1 VTGER
6 SRPELVAELEALRAR
21 LAEAEEVVRAIRNG
35 AVDAVVV
42 AGSRGEQVY
51 TLGGADRIYR
61 QFIETMREGAVTVS
75 ATGVILYCNA
85 RMAEMLGRPLEQVL
99 GTALRDYLPSADQ
112 WVVEGI
118 PRQAGKEASRR
129 EVSLMAGDGSQVP
142 VYLSASLMPSEG
154 EEWTTLYVLTDLTE
168 HKSYERIV
176 SAERLA
182 RLILEQ
188 AAEVIIVCDHQG
200 RVTRVSQAAQA
211 LCVGN
216 PILKFFA
223 EAFPLR
229 TQGPDP
235 FLLASVLQGE
245 AARGVDVVMER
256 SGDQIVLILNAGPL
270 VSGREI
276 LGCVITLTDITM
288 RQRAEETLRTT
299 RDHLESLIDH
309 ANAPIVVWDPGRKIT
324 LFNHAFERMAGYLA
338 AEVLGNDL
346 AMLFPQGSRGESLA
360 KIAATEAGGLW
371 ESVEIPIRCKSGE
384 IRLALWNSANVHGP
398 DGTSLQATIAQ
409 GQDITERKLA
419 EEARERLTMAIEQ
432 SAESVVVTDAQ
443 GSIVYVNPAFESTT
457 GYARSEV
464 LGQNPRIL
472 KSGIQDAA
480 FYRALWETIGGG
492 KTWHGRLSNKK
503 KDGKVFTEDASI
515 SPVRNGQGVIT
526 SYVAV
531 KRDISRDLEMEAQL
545 LQSQKMEGIGRLAG
559 GIAHDFNN
567 LLTVMLSYTGFAL
580 EGLVEGDERRED
592 LLEVKH
598 GAERAASLTQQLLAF
613 SRRQVLQPQ
622 LMSLNQVTAGVEKLL
637 RRTLGED
644 IDLVQAL
651 APDLGLIRA
660 DPGQVEQA
668 LMNLVINAR
677 DAMPTGGK
685 LTIETANV
693 EIDEEYAADH
703 IAVVP
708 GPYVQLTVTD
718 TGCGMDPST
727 QARIFEPFFTTKPA
741 GKGTGLGLSTV
752 YGIVKQSAG
761 NIWVYSEPGL
771 GTTFKIYLPRVTEAT
786 AAATIKRPRTTPT
799 WVTGTETILLV
810 EDEEVL
816 RRVAKRTLKA
826 AGYTVLTAGDGEE
839 AIGELTKHEGAIH
852 LLLTDVVMPRMGG
865 RLLAQEVSKTRP
877 EIKVLYMSGYTDEAI
892 VHHGALEPGIHF
904 LAKPFV
910 AVDLVRKVR
919 EVLDGDSHGAV
930 P

>member
-1 VTGER
+1 
-6 SRPELVAELEALRAR
+6 
-21 LAEAEEVVRAIRNG
+21 
-35 AVDAVVV
+35 VDAVVV
-42 AGSRGEQVY
+42 AGGRGEQVY
-51 TLGGADRIYR
+51 TRSGADRIYR

-75 ATGVILYCNA
+75 AAGVILYCNA
-85 RMAEMLGRPLEQVL
+85 RMAEMLRRPLGQVL
-99 GTALRDYLPSADQ
+99 GTPLRDHFPPADQ
-112 WVVEGI
+112 WAVDGI
-118 PRQAGKEASRR
+118 PRQGATEASRR
-129 EVSLMAGDGSQVP
+129 EVSLLAGDGRQVP
-142 VYLSASLMPSEG
+142 VYLSASLLPSEG
-154 EEWTTLYVLTDLTE
+154 DEWITLYVLTDLTE

-176 SAERLA
+176 AAERLA

-188 AAEVIIVCDHQG
+188 AAEVIIVCDNQG
-200 RVTRVSQAAQA
+200 RVTRVSHAAQS
-211 LCVGN
+211 LCVGS
-216 PILKFFA
+216 PLLKPFA

-229 TQGPDP
+229 THGPAP
-235 FLLASVLQGE
+235 FSLASVLQGE
-245 AARGVDVVMER
+245 ALRDVDVAMARNGEQV
-256 SGDQIVLILNAGPL
+256 VLILNAGPL
-270 VSGREI
+270 VSGQQI
-276 LGCVITLTDITM
+276 LGCVITLTDITV

-299 RDHLESLIDH
+299 GDYLESLIDH
-309 ANAPIVVWDPGRKIT
+309 ANAPIVVWDPGRRVT

-346 AMLFPQGSRGESLA
+346 AMLFPQGSRDESLA

-409 GQDITERKLA
+409 GQDITERKHA

-443 GSIVYVNPAFESTT
+443 GTIVYVNPAFESTT
-457 GYARSEV
+457 GYTRSEA

-472 KSGIQDAA
+472 KSGVQDAT
-480 FYRALWETIGGG
+480 FYRALWETISGG
-492 KTWHGRLSNKK
+492 KTWHGRLLNKT
-503 KDGKVFTEDASI
+503 KDGKAFTEDASI
-515 SPVRNGQGVIT
+515 SPVRDARGVIA

-531 KRDISRDLEMEAQL
+531 KRDISHDLELEAQL

-592 LLEVKH
+592 LLEVKR
-598 GAERAASLTQQLLAF
+598 GAKRAAELTQQLLAF
-613 SRRQVLQPQ
+613 SRRQVLQPE
-622 LMSLNQVTAGVEKLL
+622 LLSLNRIAEGVEKML

-644 IDLVQAL
+644 IDLVQTL

-660 DPGQVEQA
+660 DPGQIEQV

-677 DAMPTGGK
+677 DSMPTGGK
-685 LTIETANV
+685 LTIQTANV
-693 EIDEEYAADH
+693 EIDEQYAADH
-703 IAVVP
+703 IAVEP

-718 TGCGMDPST
+718 SGCGMDHPT

-761 NIWVYSEPGL
+761 NIWVYSEPGQ
-771 GTTFKIYLPRVTEAT
+771 GTTFKIYLPRAPLDTKAMEVRRP
-786 AAATIKRPRTTPT
+786 AAPICL
-799 WVTGTETILLV
+799 TGTETILVV
-810 EDEEVL
+810 EDEEAL
-816 RRVAKRTLKA
+816 RKVARRTLQA
-826 AGYTVLTAGDGEE
+826 AGYTVLTASDGED
-839 AIGELTKHEGAIH
+839 AIGELAKHGGEVH

-865 RLLAQEVSKTRP
+865 RLLAQEVSKSQP
-877 EIKVLYMSGYTDEAI
+877 AIKVLYMSGYTDEAI
-892 VHHGALEPGIHF
+892 VHHGVLEPGVHF

-919 EVLDGDSHGAV
+919 EVLDGDGSSLPLSTPPGSA
-930 P
+930 PLRTP